1 MLENSSQL
9 RQPSKPTHTIKVVT
23 KTVKLTQLNAKY
35 CFI

>member
-1 MLENSSQL
+1 MVESSSQL
-9 RQPSKPTHTIKVVT
+9 RQPNKPTHTIKVVA